1 MRWFIAGF
9 GIIFGLSHVALI
21 GLLVNRN
28 QVPVINLPVGDYT
41 SYSVEAGTDGYKI
54 DYASNDPKVMTTKKD
69 VDKSNGFF
77 GIGGKT
83 SIISEKQYT
92 MSQSE
97 GEETMGKLT
106 AKKLE
111 CIKAEGGGQSTGA
124 VVGASMAATATP
136 ALTAIP
142 FVGWVAA
149 GWATMFGQ
157 KQGAEVGG
165 EIAKSLNDCDDID
178 TN

>member
-1 MRWFIAGF
+1 
-9 GIIFGLSHVALI
+9 
-21 GLLVNRN
+21 
-28 QVPVINLPVGDYT
+28 
-41 SYSVEAGTDGYKI
+41 
-54 DYASNDPKVMTTKKD
+54 MTTKKD

-111 CIKAEGGGQSTGA
+111 FIKTEGGGQSTGA
-124 VVGASMAATATP
+124 VVGASMAAAATP